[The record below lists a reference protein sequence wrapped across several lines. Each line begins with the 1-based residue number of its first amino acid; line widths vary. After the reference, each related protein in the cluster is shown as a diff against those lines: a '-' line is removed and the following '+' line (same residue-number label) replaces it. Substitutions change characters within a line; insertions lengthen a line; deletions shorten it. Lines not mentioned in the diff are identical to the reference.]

1 MALKDSFTNKKS
13 QQQKQLT
20 NVIPL
25 EGFPSAVELK
35 SAQKLALAN
44 PQQTQIM
51 TWQAEEGKGE
61 YQLVVKHAHSADE
74 NEVYWV
80 LSLQN
85 EQDSCE
91 QWNYR
96 TPDIELIDSILV
108 ATAKPSGPAAII
120 PDSLKPPPGGYPE
133 EEDED
138 PKKSKAAEQRREVKE
153 RRDTPEQT
161 GGLLKPGAVLS
172 DRYEIVNEV
181 GRGGMGVVY
190 KARHLKMDR
199 IVAIKVLH
207 GHLLEDLSSKK
218 RFEQEVNATSSLSHS
233 NCVMVYDCDFSP
245 SGQPFLVMEYIEG
258 VSLKEVLRQ
267 KGPLSVERFLEIF
280 IQCCEGL
287 AHAHSK
293 GIVHRDMKPS
303 NVMLINGPDGGD
315 IVKIVDF
322 GVAKIM
328 PRNDGTLME
337 LTRTGDVVGSP
348 HYMSPEQCM
357 GASMDWRTDIYSL
370 GCVMYEAITGRV
382 PLLGENPY
390 QAMYMHIHEMPPL
403 FSVVRPNVQHDQQI
417 QDIVFKAMAKQL
429 KDRYQGAI
437 DVFHDLKN
445 ASTNIDTSKH
455 RKVSPTAPAPSVP
468 MPPPMGYGM
477 PQMPPY
483 PMQGY
488 GMPPMP
494 PYPMQGYPMPG
505 MPGMPGM
512 PQQGMPQHGMPQH
525 GMPQQGMP
533 QQGMPQQGM
542 PQQGMPQ
549 QGMPQQGMQQQGMQQ
564 QGMQQQGMQQ
574 QGNTHGMSQQN
585 MQAASGGSGD
595 AVLDLIVQAGLVKDS
610 QIEEATKMKKN
621 VGGEL
626 ISLLVAQGA
635 IKRVVKDAALKCRG
649 LIDKGTLK
657 SDHAHTLLKLCQSKD
672 MKYEDAV
679 EELGWRLG

>member
-1 MALKDSFTNKKS
+1 MPLKDSFINKKN

-25 EGFPSAVELK
+25 EGFPSEVQLADV
-35 SAQKLALAN
+35 QKLALTN

-51 TWQAEEGKGE
+51 TWQGEGGKGE
-61 YQLVVKHAHSADE
+61 YQLVVKHAQTSDE

-80 LSLQN
+80 LTLQSG
-85 EQDSCE
+85 QDSTE

-96 TPDIELIDSILV
+96 TPDIELIVSILE
-108 ATAKPSGPAAII
+108 ATAKPTGPAAVI

-133 EEDED
+133 EEEDE
-138 PKKSKAAEQRREVKE
+138 PKKKPSSEARKEVKE

-172 DRYEIVNEV
+172 DRYEIVSEV

-199 IVAIKVLH
+199 TVAIKVLH

-218 RFEQEVNATSSLSHS
+218 RFEQEVMATSSLSHS

-267 KGPLSVERFLEIF
+267 KGPLNVERFLSIF

-303 NVMLINGPDGGD
+303 NVMLVNDPDGGD
-315 IVKIVDF
+315 LVKIVDF

-357 GASMDWRTDIYSL
+357 GAAMDWRTDIYSL

-403 FSVVRPNVQHDQQI
+403 FSVVRPGVQHDQQI
-417 QDIVFKAMAKQL
+417 QEIVFKAMAKQL

-468 MPPPMGYGM
+468 MPPPMGGYGM

-488 GMPPMP
+488 GMPMP
-494 PYPMQGYPMPG
+494 PYGYPMPG
-505 MPGMPGM
+505 MPGM
-512 PQQGMPQHGMPQH
+512 
-525 GMPQQGMP
+525 QGMP
-533 QQGMPQQGM
+533 QQGMP
-542 PQQGMPQ
+542 GMPQ

-564 QGMQQQGMQQ
+564 PGMTPQGMQQPGMQQ
-574 QGNTHGMSQQN
+574 HGMSHQG
-585 MQAASGGSGD
+585 MPAAQPTTAD
-595 AVLDLIVQAGLVKDS
+595 PVLELIQRAGLLKDS
-610 QIEEATKMKKN
+610 QIEEAKQMRTK

-626 ISLLVAQGA
+626 VSMLVAQGA
-635 IKRVVKDAALKCRG
+635 IKRCVKDAAVKCRG

-657 SDHAHTLLKLCQSKD
+657 EEYATTLLKLCQSKD

>member
-1 MALKDSFTNKKS
+1 MALKDSFTNKKN

-20 NVIPL
+20 NIIPL
-25 EGFPSAVELK
+25 ETFPSEVELK
-35 SAQKLALAN
+35 NVQNLALAN

-80 LSLQN
+80 LSLAN
-85 EQDSCE
+85 GQDSSE

-96 TPDIELIDSILV
+96 TPDIELINSILV
-108 ATAKPSGPAAII
+108 ATAKPSGPAAVI

-138 PKKSKAAEQRREVKE
+138 PKKGKASEQRREVKE

-303 NVMLINGPDGGD
+303 NVMLINGSDGGD
-315 IVKIVDF
+315 LVKIVDF

-357 GASMDWRTDIYSL
+357 GAAMDWRTDIYSL

-403 FSVVRPNVQHDQQI
+403 FSVVRPGVQHDQQI
-417 QDIVFKAMAKQL
+417 QEIVFKAMAKQL

-468 MPPPMGYGM
+468 MPPPMGGYGM

-488 GMPPMP
+488 GMPGMP

-505 MPGMPGM
+505 MPMPGMPGM
-512 PQQGMPQHGMPQH
+512 P
-525 GMPQQGMP
+525 GMP

-549 QGMPQQGMQQQGMQQ
+549 QGMPQQGMQQGMP
-564 QGMQQQGMQQ
+564 Q
-574 QGNTHGMSQQN
+574 QGNQQHAMSHQGMP
-585 MQAASGGSGD
+585 AAPAGSGD

-635 IKRVVKDAALKCRG
+635 IKRVVKDAAVKCRG
-649 LIDKGTLK
+649 LVDKGTLK

>member
-1 MALKDSFTNKKS
+1 MPLKDSFINKKN

-20 NVIPL
+20 NIIPL
-25 EGFPSAVELK
+25 EGFPSESQLK
-35 SAQKLALAN
+35 EGQNLALAN

-51 TWQAEEGKGE
+51 TWQAEGGKGE

-80 LSLQN
+80 LTLQSG
-85 EQDSCE
+85 QDSNE
-91 QWNYR
+91 LWNYK
-96 TPDIELIDSILV
+96 TPDIELIDSILE
-108 ATAKPSGPAAII
+108 ATAKPSGPAAVI

-133 EEDED
+133 DDEEDE
-138 PKKSKAAEQRREVKE
+138 PKKKSSSEPRREVKE

-161 GGLLKPGAVLS
+161 GGVLKPGSVLS
-172 DRYEIVNEV
+172 DRYEIVSEV

-245 SGQPFLVMEYIEG
+245 SGQPFLVMEFIEG

-267 KGPLSVERFLEIF
+267 KGPLTVERFLEIF
-280 IQCCEGL
+280 VQCCEGL

-303 NVMLINGPDGGD
+303 NVMLINGQDGGD
-315 IVKIVDF
+315 LVKIVDF

-357 GASMDWRTDIYSL
+357 GAAMDWRTDIYSL

-437 DVFHDLKN
+437 DVYHDLKN
-445 ASTNIDTSKH
+445 ASTNVDTSKH
-455 RKVSPTAPAPSVP
+455 KKISPSATAPAPSVP
-468 MPPPMGYGM
+468 MPPPMGGYPM

-488 GMPPMP
+488 GMPGM
-494 PYPMQGYPMPG
+494 YGYP
-505 MPGMPGM
+505 M
-512 PQQGMPQHGMPQH
+512 PQQGMPPGM
-525 GMPQQGMP
+525 QGMP

-542 PQQGMPQ
+542 PGMQQMPGMQSGMHQ
-549 QGMPQQGMQQQGMQQ
+549 QPNMQPGMQQGMQQPQPH
-564 QGMQQQGMQQ
+564 
-574 QGNTHGMSQQN
+574 HGMSQQG
-585 MQAASGGSGD
+585 MPAAQTPPAGD
-595 AVLDLIVQAGLVKDS
+595 PILDLIKNSGLVKDS
-610 QIEEATKMKKN
+610 QIEEAKQMKIK

-626 ISLLVAQGA
+626 VSMLVAQGA
-635 IKRVVKDAALKCRG
+635 IKRCVKDAAVKCRG

-657 SDHAHTLLKLCQSKD
+657 EDHAHTLLKLCQSKD

-679 EELGWRLG
+679 EELGWRLS

>member
-1 MALKDSFTNKKS
+1 MPLKDSFINKK
-13 QQQKQLT
+13 QQKQKQLT

-25 EGFPSAVELK
+25 EGFPSEHQLK
-35 SAQKLALAN
+35 DVQALALAN

-51 TWQAEEGKGE
+51 TWQAEGGKGE
-61 YQLVVKHAHSADE
+61 YQLVVKHAHSADD

-80 LSLQN
+80 LTLQSG
-85 EQDSCE
+85 QDSSE

-96 TPDIELIDSILV
+96 TPDIELIDSILE
-108 ATAKPSGPAAII
+108 ATAKPSGPAAVI

-133 EEDED
+133 EDEGE
-138 PKKSKAAEQRREVKE
+138 PKKKPVPEPRREVQE

-172 DRYEIVNEV
+172 DRYEIVSEV

-199 IVAIKVLH
+199 TVAIKVLH

-218 RFEQEVNATSSLSHS
+218 RFEQEVMATASLSHS

-267 KGPLSVERFLEIF
+267 KGPLNVERFLSIF

-303 NVMLINGPDGGD
+303 NVMLVNDPDGGD
-315 IVKIVDF
+315 LVKIVDF

-357 GASMDWRTDIYSL
+357 GAAMDWRTDIYSL

-403 FSVVRPNVQHDQQI
+403 FSVVRPGVQHDQQI

-437 DVFHDLKN
+437 DVYHDLKN
-445 ASTNIDTSKH
+445 ASINIDTSKH

-488 GMPPMP
+488 GMPMP
-494 PYPMQGYPMPG
+494 GYPMPG
-505 MPGMPGM
+505 YPMQGMPGM
-512 PQQGMPQHGMPQH
+512 PQQGMP
-525 GMPQQGMP
+525 GMPQQ
-533 QQGMPQQGM
+533 Q
-542 PQQGMPQ
+542 
-549 QGMPQQGMQQQGMQQ
+549 MPQQGMQQQAMSH
-564 QGMQQQGMQQ
+564 QGVPVVQPP
-574 QGNTHGMSQQN
+574 
-585 MQAASGGSGD
+585 SGD
-595 AVLDLIVQAGLVKDS
+595 PVLELIQRAGLLKDA
-610 QIEEATKMKKN
+610 QIEEAKMMRTK

-626 ISLLVAQGA
+626 VSMLVAQGA
-635 IKRVVKDAALKCRG
+635 IKRCVKDAAVKCRG

-657 SDHAHTLLKLCQSKD
+657 EEYATTLLKLCQSKD